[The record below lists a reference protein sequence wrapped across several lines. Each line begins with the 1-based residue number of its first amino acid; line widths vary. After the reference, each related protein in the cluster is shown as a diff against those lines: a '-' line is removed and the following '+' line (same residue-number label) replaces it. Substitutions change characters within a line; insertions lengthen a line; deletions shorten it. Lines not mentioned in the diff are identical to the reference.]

1 MEKVANS
8 AIELIGK
15 TPLVELHKLTKE
27 AGALARVLVKV
38 EAFNPAGSVKDRVA
52 LAMVEQAER
61 DGILKP
67 GATIVEPTS
76 GNTGV
81 GLALV
86 AALKGYKHRA
96 PTLGSGLWSTRGTYT
111 GCRRHERCYS
121 QSRRVAL

>member
-27 AGALARVLVKV
+27 AGAIARVIVKV

-86 AALKGYKHRA
+86 AALKGYKLIL
-96 PTLGSGLWSTRGTYT
+96 TWSESTYF
-111 GCRRHERCYS
+111 
-121 QSRRVAL
+121 L

>member
-27 AGALARVLVKV
+27 ACALARVLVKV

-76 GNTGV
+76 GNTGA
-81 GLALV
+81 GLSNCPNVTALGNSERNSSALAIAPFMP
-86 AALKGYKHRA
+86 AAPGVSSTRA
-96 PTLGSGLWSTRGTYT
+96 P
-111 GCRRHERCYS
+111 
-121 QSRRVAL
+121 

>member
-27 AGALARVLVKV
+27 AGALARVIVKV

-86 AALKGYKHRA
+86 AALKGY
-96 PTLGSGLWSTRGTYT
+96 
-111 GCRRHERCYS
+111 
-121 QSRRVAL
+121 

>member
-86 AALKGYKHRA
+86 AALKGYKLILTIRKKEAHS
-96 PTLGSGLWSTRGTYT
+96 PVNVSTSYVLGVYFVGS
-111 GCRRHERCYS
+111 RHPF
-121 QSRRVAL
+121 